1 MYLNFLLKTIQV
13 FLELNFSVR
22 YIGLGVQIFF
32 GAIFDKFDLK
42 GIFQFFVGSVDNFSK
57 REYFD

>member
-1 MYLNFLLKTIQV
+1 MYLNFSLKIIQV

-22 YIGLGVQIFF
+22 YIGLGVQLFF
-32 GAIFDKFDLK
+32 ETIFDKFDFK

-57 REYFD
+57 RE